1 MCLESDE
8 RDWYMYY
15 TEHFKQQFNKQVN
28 VKHYRQ
34 RTICIEMF
42 IFLTTN
48 VSTLQ
53 AIQPIIWRH
62 LLDKCCTAVLKILH
76 CSCRSDV
83 GEFSRIIMHFQT
95 GSDLLINPFL
105 YLLLSLRF
113 YRVLVVVMK
122 YFIIKYKKK
131 KVYSLLSFSMPDLKM
146 TSYFHKCG
154 NSYSV

>member
-1 MCLESDE
+1 
-8 RDWYMYY
+8 
-15 TEHFKQQFNKQVN
+15 
-28 VKHYRQ
+28 
-34 RTICIEMF
+34 
-42 IFLTTN
+42 
-48 VSTLQ
+48 
-53 AIQPIIWRH
+53 
-62 LLDKCCTAVLKILH
+62 
-76 CSCRSDV
+76 
-83 GEFSRIIMHFQT
+83 MHFQT